1 MKTRSKLAAGF
12 LTLMSVATLAA
23 CSGKTSNGTNVVTM
37 KGDTITVSD
46 FYDQVKTSKAAQQSM
61 LTLIL
66 SRVFDTQYGDKVSDK
81 KVSEAYNK
89 TAKGY
94 GNSFSSALSQAGLTP
109 EGYKQQIRTT
119 MLVEY
124 AVKEAAK
131 KELTEAN
138 YKEAY
143 KNYTPETSV
152 QVIKLDAEDKAKSV
166 LKDVKADGAD
176 FAKIAKEKTTAT
188 DKKVEYKFDSAGT
201 TLPKEVMSAAF
212 KLDKNGVSDVVSTVD
227 STTYKTSYYIIKVT
241 DKTEKK
247 SDWKSYKN
255 RLKEVILKDKT
266 SDRAFQNKVISKAL
280 EKANV
285 KIKDKAFAGILS
297 QYATTSGSS
306 SLKNS

>member
-94 GNSFSSALSQAGLTP
+94 GNLFSSALSQAGLTP

-201 TLPKEVMSAAF
+201 SLPKEVMSAAF

-306 SLKNS
+306 SLKK

>member
-152 QVIKLDAEDKAKSV
+152 QVIKLEAEDKAKSV

-306 SLKNS
+306 SLKK

>member
-131 KELTEAN
+131 KELTAAN

-306 SLKNS
+306 SLKK

>member
-201 TLPKEVMSAAF
+201 SLPKEVMSAAF

-297 QYATTSGSS
+297 QYVTTSGSS
-306 SLKNS
+306 SLKK

>member
-46 FYDQVKTSKAAQQSM
+46 FYDQVKTSKAAQQSL

-306 SLKNS
+306 SLKK

>member
-124 AVKEAAK
+124 AVKEATK

-306 SLKNS
+306 SLKK

>member
-12 LTLMSVATLAA
+12 LILMSVATLAA

-306 SLKNS
+306 SLKK

>member
-46 FYDQVKTSKAAQQSM
+46 FYDQVKTSTAAQQSM

-201 TLPKEVMSAAF
+201 SLPKEVMSAAF

-266 SDRAFQNKVISKAL
+266 SERAFQNKVISKAL

-306 SLKNS
+306 SLKK

>member
-176 FAKIAKEKTTAT
+176 FAKIAKEKTTAI

-306 SLKNS
+306 SLKK

>member
-89 TAKGY
+89 TAKDY

-201 TLPKEVMSAAF
+201 TLPKEVMAAAF

-306 SLKNS
+306 SLKK

>member
-188 DKKVEYKFDSAGT
+188 DKKVEYKFDSART

-306 SLKNS
+306 SLKK

>member
-266 SDRAFQNKVISKAL
+266 SDRAFQNKVISKVL

-306 SLKNS
+306 SLKK

>member
-306 SLKNS
+306 SL

>member
-109 EGYKQQIRTT
+109 KGYKQQIRTT

-201 TLPKEVMSAAF
+201 SLPKEVMSAAF

-266 SDRAFQNKVISKAL
+266 SDRSFQNKVISKAL

-306 SLKNS
+306 SLKK

>member
-46 FYDQVKTSKAAQQSM
+46 FYDQVKTSNAAQQSM

-306 SLKNS
+306 SLKK

>member
-119 MLVEY
+119 MLVGY

-306 SLKNS
+306 SLKK

>member
-247 SDWKSYKN
+247 SDWKSYQN

-306 SLKNS
+306 SLKK

>member
-66 SRVFDTQYGDKVSDK
+66 SRVFDTQYGDKVSGK

-201 TLPKEVMSAAF
+201 SLPKEVMSAAF

-306 SLKNS
+306 SLKK

>member
-94 GNSFSSALSQAGLTP
+94 GNSFSSALSQASLTP

-306 SLKNS
+306 SLKK

>member
-46 FYDQVKTSKAAQQSM
+46 FYDQVKASKAAQQSM

-306 SLKNS
+306 SLKK

>member
-152 QVIKLDAEDKAKSV
+152 QVIKLDVEDKAKSV

-306 SLKNS
+306 SLKK

>member
-201 TLPKEVMSAAF
+201 TLPKEVMLAAF

-306 SLKNS
+306 SLKK

>member
-176 FAKIAKEKTTAT
+176 FANIAKEKTTAT

-306 SLKNS
+306 SLKK

>member
-131 KELTEAN
+131 KELTEVN

-306 SLKNS
+306 SLKK

>member
-152 QVIKLDAEDKAKSV
+152 QVIRLDAEDKAKSV

-306 SLKNS
+306 SLKK

>member
-201 TLPKEVMSAAF
+201 SLPKEAMSAAF

-266 SDRAFQNKVISKAL
+266 SDRSFQNKVISKAL

-306 SLKNS
+306 SLKK

>member
-23 CSGKTSNGTNVVTM
+23 CSGKTSNGTDVVTM

-306 SLKNS
+306 SLKK

>member
-66 SRVFDTQYGDKVSDK
+66 SRVFNTQYGDKVSDK

-306 SLKNS
+306 SLKK

>member
-285 KIKDKAFAGILS
+285 KIKDKAFEGILS

-306 SLKNS
+306 SLKK

>member
-201 TLPKEVMSAAF
+201 SLPKEVMSAAF

-306 SLKNS
+306 SLK

>member
-297 QYATTSGSS
+297 
-306 SLKNS
+306 

>member
-1 MKTRSKLAAGF
+1 MKTRSKLAVGF

-201 TLPKEVMSAAF
+201 SLPKEVMSAAF

-306 SLKNS
+306 SLKK

>member
-12 LTLMSVATLAA
+12 LTLMSVVTLAA

-306 SLKNS
+306 SLKK

>member
-109 EGYKQQIRTT
+109 ECYKQQIRTT

-306 SLKNS
+306 SLKK

>member
-61 LTLIL
+61 LTLLL

-306 SLKNS
+306 SLKK

>member
-94 GNSFSSALSQAGLTP
+94 GNSFSSALSQAGLTL

-306 SLKNS
+306 SLKK

>member
-176 FAKIAKEKTTAT
+176 FAKIAQEKTTAT

-306 SLKNS
+306 SLKK

>member
-297 QYATTSGSS
+297 QYATTTGSS
-306 SLKNS
+306 SLKK

>member
-188 DKKVEYKFDSAGT
+188 DKKVEYKFDSSGT

-306 SLKNS
+306 SLKK

>member
-66 SRVFDTQYGDKVSDK
+66 SRVFDTQYSDKVSDK

-306 SLKNS
+306 SLKK